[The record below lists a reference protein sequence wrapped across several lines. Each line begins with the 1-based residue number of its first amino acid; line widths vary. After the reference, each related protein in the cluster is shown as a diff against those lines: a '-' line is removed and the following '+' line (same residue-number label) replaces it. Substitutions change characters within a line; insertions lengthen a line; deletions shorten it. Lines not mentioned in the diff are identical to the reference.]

1 MLDFTLFGAYLGAV
15 ITLIATPGPV
25 VALVLKNTLKGQDS
39 KTKSTQALKT
49 ICGTNLGS
57 LLLITVS
64 IAVILGVAKVSESM
78 LGIMSIV
85 GCAFILY
92 LGSSSFLAFFKQK
105 KCDRDS
111 LQHADSNRDAHKTS
125 QNQYSQKNCA
135 FILYL
140 GSSSF
145 LAFFKQKKCDR
156 DSLQHA
162 DSNRD
167 AHKTSQNQYSQKN
180 ANSPAAEISL
190 GDFQGCADIETR
202 SYLSG
207 SAAVSISNSLKSTK
221 KTTQNKYSPFLQ
233 GLFLSLS
240 NPKDILFFIAF
251 FPQFLGITHSI
262 YLSLAVLTLSWI
274 ALDFSLLLFLS
285 LSNPKDILFF
295 IAFFPQFLGITHSI
309 YLSLAVLTLSWIA
322 LDFSLLLTL
331 SYISQKIQLERF
343 ETSIALLS
351 DMVLVMIG
359 IFGVVYGF
367 ISLYA

>member
-92 LGSSSFLAFFKQK
+92 LGF
-105 KCDRDS
+105 
-111 LQHADSNRDAHKTS
+111 
-125 QNQYSQKNCA
+125 
-135 FILYL
+135 
-140 GSSSF
+140 SSF

-274 ALDFSLLLFLS
+274 ALDFSLLL
-285 LSNPKDILFF
+285 
-295 IAFFPQFLGITHSI
+295 
-309 YLSLAVLTLSWIA
+309 
-322 LDFSLLLTL
+322 TL

>member
-1 MLDFTLFGAYLGAV
+1 MLNFTLFGAYLGAV
-15 ITLIATPGPV
+15 VTLIATPGPV

-57 LLLITVS
+57 LLLIAVS

-92 LGSSSFLAFFKQK
+92 LGFSSLLGYCKQ
-105 KCDRDS
+105 R
-111 LQHADSNRDAHKTS
+111 
-125 QNQYSQKNCA
+125 
-135 FILYL
+135 
-140 GSSSF
+140 
-145 LAFFKQKKCDR
+145 KCDR

-251 FPQFLGITHSI
+251 FPQFLGITHS
-262 YLSLAVLTLSWI
+262 L
-274 ALDFSLLLFLS
+274 
-285 LSNPKDILFF
+285 
-295 IAFFPQFLGITHSI
+295 

-343 ETSIALLS
+343 ETSIVLLG

>member
-57 LLLITVS
+57 LILIAAS

-85 GCAFILY
+85 GCAFLLY
-92 LGSSSFLAFFKQK
+92 LGSSSLLGYFKQR

-125 QNQYSQKNCA
+125 Q
-135 FILYL
+135 
-140 GSSSF
+140 
-145 LAFFKQKKCDR
+145 
-156 DSLQHA
+156 
-162 DSNRD
+162 
-167 AHKTSQNQYSQKN
+167 KN
-180 ANSPAAEISL
+180 ANSTAAEISL
-190 GDFQGCADIETR
+190 GDFQGCEALSAR

-207 SAAVSISNSLKSTK
+207 SEQARKANPLKSTK

-251 FPQFLGITHSI
+251 FPQFLGITHS
-262 YLSLAVLTLSWI
+262 L
-274 ALDFSLLLFLS
+274 
-285 LSNPKDILFF
+285 
-295 IAFFPQFLGITHSI
+295 

>member
-57 LLLITVS
+57 LILIAAS

-92 LGSSSFLAFFKQK
+92 LGSSSLLGYFKQR
-105 KCDRDS
+105 KC
-111 LQHADSNRDAHKTS
+111 N
-125 QNQYSQKNCA
+125 
-135 FILYL
+135 
-140 GSSSF
+140 
-145 LAFFKQKKCDR
+145 R

-180 ANSPAAEISL
+180 ANSTAVEISL
-190 GDFQGCADIETR
+190 GDFQGCEALSAR

-207 SAAVSISNSLKSTK
+207 SEQARKANSLKSTK
-221 KTTQNKYSPFLQ
+221 KTTQNKQNSKNPLFLHSPFLQ
-233 GLFLSLS
+233 G
-240 NPKDILFFIAF
+240 
-251 FPQFLGITHSI
+251 
-262 YLSLAVLTLSWI
+262 
-274 ALDFSLLLFLS
+274 LFLS

>member
-15 ITLIATPGPV
+15 ITLIITPGPV
-25 VALVLKNTLKGQDS
+25 VALVLKNALKGQDS

-57 LLLITVS
+57 LLLIAVS

-125 QNQYSQKNCA
+125 QNQYSQK
-135 FILYL
+135 
-140 GSSSF
+140 
-145 LAFFKQKKCDR
+145 K
-156 DSLQHA
+156 
-162 DSNRD
+162 
-167 AHKTSQNQYSQKN
+167 
-180 ANSPAAEISL
+180 ANSTAAEISL
-190 GDFQGCADIETR
+190 GDFQGCEALSAR

-207 SAAVSISNSLKSTK
+207 SEQARKANSLKSTK

-233 GLFLSLS
+233 G
-240 NPKDILFFIAF
+240 
-251 FPQFLGITHSI
+251 
-262 YLSLAVLTLSWI
+262 
-274 ALDFSLLLFLS
+274 LFLS